1 MIAQQKPAMRG
12 KGRKLPPGITKR
24 ESEATGQISYQ
35 VRLRRVGLPTIAR
48 TFDSLLEAEAW
59 KAESETKRNRGER
72 VATRADRRATIVD
85 AIDEYV
91 AKNKTLNDKEKQRLT
106 FLRLEFAEVAMMGLT
121 APRLEAWRD
130 QMLATIIPPPASK
143 KKAHPLY
150 DGGRVRTY
158 SESSVRKFFYTLKK
172 VLEWYA
178 AFYKQPFDNPFQQV
192 SAPSEDNWRSRRLE
206 GNEENRIMAACEKM
220 HANRDELKRVIAFAL
235 ETGMRAGEILKLE
248 WHEVDHAKRRI
259 IIPAHKC
266 KTRRE
271 REVPITTPCRELL
284 HAHEKATRKQGET
297 RVFWQWPSSNTLGH
311 RFKVVAKNAQLR
323 DFRFHDFRHEA
334 TSRMYERTKL
344 TDVQISSITGHTDLR
359 TLKRYANLRGAQ
371 LADMMW

>member
-1 MIAQQKPAMRG
+1 MIAQRQPVTRG

-24 ESEATGQISYQ
+24 VSKATGQISYQ
-35 VRLRRVGLPTIAR
+35 VRLRRVGMPTIAR
-48 TFDSLLEAEAW
+48 TFDRLVEAEAW
-59 KAESETKRNRGER
+59 KAESDTKINQGER

-85 AIDEYV
+85 AIDEYI

-150 DGGRVRTY
+150 DGTRARTY

-206 GNEENRIMAACEKM
+206 GDEETRILAACEKM
-220 HANRDELKRVIAFAL
+220 RANREELKRVIAFAL

-284 HAHEKATRKQGET
+284 NVHEKATRRKGET
-297 RVFWQWPSSNTLGH
+297 RVFWQWPNSNALGH

-334 TSRMYERTKL
+334 TSRMYELTKL

-359 TLKRYANLRGAQ
+359 TLKRYANLRGAH